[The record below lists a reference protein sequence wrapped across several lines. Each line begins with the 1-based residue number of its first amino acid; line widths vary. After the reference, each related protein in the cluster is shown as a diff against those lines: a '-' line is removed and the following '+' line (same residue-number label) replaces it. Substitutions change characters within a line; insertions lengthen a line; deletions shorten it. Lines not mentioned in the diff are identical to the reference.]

1 MNPLAA
7 LVLSAALLGSSG
19 AAAVSPPPIL
29 FAADDLPAVAGE
41 VFRLDANGSRVDLS
55 KSAFRDL
62 MPVVA
67 PDGRRV
73 AFASTRSGG
82 YGIYQVGID
91 GTGLRRLDSPP
102 LGKTI
107 DSPAELVWAP
117 NSKALAV
124 VSGDLKERLAVVG
137 PGRKTTV
144 IARAGLIYGTKW
156 SPDSRLVTAT
166 VDQSRGRR
174 QIEAFTPAGRAVWHV
189 PFQ

>member
-7 LVLSAALLGSSG
+7 LVLSTALLGSSG

-124 VSGDLKERLAVVG
+124 VSGDLKERLGGGG
-137 PGRKTTV
+137 PRRQNGGGGGG
-144 IARAGLIYGTKW
+144 RAGFG
-156 SPDSRLVTAT
+156 
-166 VDQSRGRR
+166 GRWG
-174 QIEAFTPAGRAVWHV
+174 AP
-189 PFQ
+189 PP